1 MLTLTKR
8 TRASCQKQK
17 RAVTLSESIKLDWKR
32 VEPTIESVLSRA
44 LKQERFFA
52 FLHYILDGKE
62 IGAGPDSALQI
73 QTFPSS
79 ISEPHSP
86 NHAEVIQQLHD
97 FSKTLKRPVKTSTMD
112 ANTPPSEW
120 RLIMNKAFLSCSS
133 ISPTTVPLSSS
144 ISEVYRGRKEHI
156 KTENPVYRASSA
168 SYSIRIKQ
176 RRRRNGYRKGTRE
189 ILLGA
194 KAGGSG
200 VEYSTKG
207 PRTFRRFFFW
217 AVVYLSRD
225 LEVAHFLAP

>member
-1 MLTLTKR
+1 MPFPSIADR

-120 RLIMNKAFLSCSS
+120 RLIIPSLLIKEVRQKWGESNGVGERSDPLGKVLAGFPAR
-133 ISPTTVPLSSS
+133 SPV
-144 ISEVYRGRKEHI
+144 
-156 KTENPVYRASSA
+156 
-168 SYSIRIKQ
+168 
-176 RRRRNGYRKGTRE
+176 NGYGPIE
-189 ILLGA
+189 
-194 KAGGSG
+194 GS
-200 VEYSTKG
+200 VA
-207 PRTFRRFFFW
+207 F
-217 AVVYLSRD
+217 VVVLS
-225 LEVAHFLAP
+225 